1 MNRTITNKTEALLLR
16 KVAEV
21 SQKVVADAIGRDTST
36 VSRIFSHQTGI
47 HIDEM
52 ENFLTAMG
60 LQIIEC
66 PGETVTIPKE
76 EHRALKLLASKGLFN
91 A

>member
-1 MNRTITNKTEALLLR
+1 MNRSIANKTESMLLR

-21 SQKVVADAIGRDTST
+21 SQNTVAEAIGRDNST

-47 HIDEM
+47 HIDEL
-52 ENFLTAMG
+52 EDFLRAMN
-60 LQIIEC
+60 LTIIEC
-66 PGETVTIPKE
+66 PGETITISHDE
-76 EHRALKLLASKGLFN
+76 YQALKFLASKGL